1 MLKFVGTI
9 YCVIVA
15 KIIVLRV
22 SDFWLNFYIVR
33 VLKKFFFSFHFPSS
47 FMFISKEREAFVG

>member
-9 YCVIVA
+9 YYVIVA

-33 VLKKFFFSFHFPSS
+33 VLKKIFLVSIFLPHSCLFPR
-47 FMFISKEREAFVG
+47 KERRS